1 MRRPAKTGLAGT
13 IAAIPVCVMLAGAAT
28 SQTLPTQGSNLQLND
43 GSVFAGDPLSGPL
56 NVVTVEEGVTA
67 TTTAG
72 GNTFGMSAHGADANV
87 TSNQTNTGVV
97 LAQRRVDVA
106 SSMGDSSTIT
116 TTAVGNSGTA
126 TAAYGTVTGFMVQTN
141 TGAVTARSQIE
152 GDNAQA
158 GDVFESSLAA
168 GNSQGL
174 LLVNGSMGARV
185 SQNNQADVAAD
196 GGAVLQYVAGTS
208 VVAGTAAGNNIDLTG
223 ADQSAARIIADQNNG
238 AANVT
243 ATKFAAY
250 GNSYLTTT
258 AATASGNNLSA
269 ANEGTLLDVSSHQY
283 NTAYVRAQAEASSY
297 AFGGAQATAYGV
309 GNSALASNSNGPG
322 LVLDNSQVNDG
333 GGVEVLASVDGDAGY
348 DAGASATAIGNA
360 VSGYV
365 CNQCSGSMT
374 VNNSQANNVD
384 VSARSSVS
392 VRSSG
397 RSVVGV
403 STATGNN
410 ATFAVTN

>member
-1 MRRPAKTGLAGT
+1 M
-13 IAAIPVCVMLAGAAT
+13 CVMLAGVAT
-28 SQTLPTQGSNLQLND
+28 SQTLPSQGSNDQLNV
-43 GSVFAGDPLSGPL
+43 GGLFAEQTL
-56 NVVTVEEGVTA
+56 NVVTADEGVAA

-72 GNTFGMSAHGADANV
+72 ANTFGMTVNGADGGL
-87 TSNQTNTGVV
+87 TSNQVNQGAVLAHGVV
-97 LAQRRVDVA
+97 NVSGSL
-106 SSMGDSSTIT
+106 GDSSNVT

-126 TAAYGTVTGFMVQTN
+126 TAAYGTLTGFMVQTN

-152 GDNAQA
+152 GDTARA
-158 GDVFESSLAA
+158 GDVVESSLAA

-174 LLVNGSMGARV
+174 LLVNGAMGARV

-196 GGAVLQYVAGTS
+196 GGAVLQYVSGTA

-223 ADQSAARIIADQNNG
+223 ANGSAARVITDQNNG
-238 AANVT
+238 ADNVT

-269 ANEGTLLDVSSHQY
+269 ANQGTLLDVASHQY
-283 NTAYVRAQAEASSY
+283 NTAYVRAQAEESSY
-297 AFGGAQATAYGV
+297 QFGGAQATAYGV
-309 GNSALASNSNGPG
+309 GNSAMASNSNGPG
-322 LVLDNSQVNDG
+322 LVLDNVQVNDG
-333 GGVEVLASVDGDAGY
+333 GGVEVIASFEGNTGY

-365 CNQCSGSMT
+365 CNQCGGNMT
-374 VNNSQANNVD
+374 ASNSQANNVD
-384 VSARSSVS
+384 VSARSTVTIAGGA
-392 VRSSG
+392 RSI
-397 RSVVGV
+397 VGV

-410 ATFAVTN
+410 ATFSVSSPGY